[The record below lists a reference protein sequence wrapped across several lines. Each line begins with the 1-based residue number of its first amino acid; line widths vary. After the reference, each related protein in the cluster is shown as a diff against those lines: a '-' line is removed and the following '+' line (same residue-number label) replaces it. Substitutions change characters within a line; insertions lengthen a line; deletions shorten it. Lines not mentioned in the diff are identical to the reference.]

1 MLRNWRIEMLS
12 KEELRNQIMKLAE
25 EEVDAAHLNIDWDK
39 MTELDWSNR
48 RKEIME
54 KAIAILLGND
64 N

>member
-1 MLRNWRIEMLS
+1 MLS

>member
-1 MLRNWRIEMLS
+1 MLS
-12 KEELRNQIMKLAE
+12 KEELRNQIMRLAE
-25 EEVDAAHLNIDWDK
+25 EEVDAAHSNIDWSK

-54 KAIAILLGND
+54 KAIEILLGND